1 MSKRYRVQ
9 AVTSIDFEIDVYADS
24 EEDALQIVSEMDYGE
39 TRSQLSDAGFQGVP
53 AFEAEER

>member
-9 AVTSIDFEIDVYADS
+9 AVTSIYFEIDVYADS

-39 TRSQLSDAGFQGVP
+39 TRSQLSDAGFQGVT
-53 AFEAEER
+53 ACEA